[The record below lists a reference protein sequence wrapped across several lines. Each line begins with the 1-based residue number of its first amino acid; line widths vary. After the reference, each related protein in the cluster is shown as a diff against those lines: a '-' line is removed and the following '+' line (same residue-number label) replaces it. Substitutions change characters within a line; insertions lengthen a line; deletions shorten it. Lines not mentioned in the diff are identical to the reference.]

1 MTDKQRWRDMKL
13 SKLRKAKDI
22 TQVELAQKL
31 GVTQSTVSMWE
42 RGVSIPQTKDL
53 GNIAQTL
60 GVTVEELYKCLEK

>member
-1 MTDKQRWRDMKL
+1 MKL